1 MRLPWTAGPVSRDRD
16 PAGMLVHA
24 HAEYIW
30 VPIPANMKNAA
41 PIALLLLAACGTAPE
56 NAKKPMEK
64 IAYPET
70 RKDTTVVDDYFGT
83 KVADPYRW
91 LENDTSAETAD
102 WVKRQNAVTQQ
113 YIAAIP
119 FRDSIAQRYEELFNF
134 PKQGAPMKVG
144 NLFFT
149 YKNSGLQNQSVIYVR
164 QGLDGKDTVFI
175 DPNAVDPKGTTA
187 IGLMGASKDDR
198 YMAVSVQKAG
208 SDWQDITLWD
218 LKEMKPMKDTLKWAK
233 FSGVAWWKDGF
244 FYSRYPEPAKG
255 TELSAA
261 NQWQKVYYHKLGDPQ
276 DKDVLVWKDD
286 KNPNLYVGVSTTE
299 GEEFATLNVTTG
311 TDGFEQYFFDLRK
324 GAMPTPDTKW
334 TPLQLGFDH
343 KTAIIAFEPK
353 SGKFLVTTDV
363 DAPRYRLVAVDP
375 AKPAQADWKDVI
387 PQKADLLEGVN
398 TGGGLLF
405 ASYLKDA
412 TTRIF
417 RYNADGSGE
426 QEVKLPGIGSAGG
439 FGGKREDTFS
449 FFSFSS
455 FTDPGSTFKYD
466 YASGKSDLYFRPELK
481 FNPDDYETEQDF
493 YTSKDGTKVPMF
505 IVHKKGVGKTGANP
519 ALLYAYGGF
528 NISLTP
534 SFSTSRMIL
543 LEQGGVFAMANLRGG
558 GEYGEEWHKAG
569 MKEKKQN
576 VFDDFAAAAAYLVA
590 QKWTDKAHL
599 AIEGGS
605 NGGLL
610 IGATITQ
617 HPDICAVAF
626 PAVGVMDMLRFQ
638 KFTAGFGW
646 VPEYGSAD
654 NSKEEFEYLHKYSP
668 LHNIKPASYPATL
681 VMTADHDDRVVPAHS
696 FKFISTLQQAQQG
709 SAPVLIRIETNAGHG
724 AGKPTSMIID
734 EQADKWAFFFKNIGV
749 VPKYPVAGAK

>member
-1 MRLPWTAGPVSRDRD
+1 MQKTLTIT
-16 PAGMLVHA
+16 M
-24 HAEYIW
+24 
-30 VPIPANMKNAA
+30 
-41 PIALLLLAACGTAPE
+41 LLLAACGTAPE
-56 NAKKPMEK
+56 TAKKDMQK
-64 IAYPET
+64 IQYPET

-102 WVKRQNAVTQQ
+102 WVRRENEVTQG
-113 YIAAIP
+113 YLHDIP
-119 FRDSIAQRYEELFNF
+119 FRDAIAKRYEELFNF
-134 PKQGAPMKVG
+134 PREGAPMKVG
-144 NLFFT
+144 DLFFT
-149 YKNSGLQNQSVIYVR
+149 SKNSGLQNQSVIYVR
-164 QGLDGKDTVFI
+164 KGLEGKDTVFI
-175 DPNAVDPKGTTA
+175 DPNAIDPKGTTD
-187 IGLMGASKDDR
+187 IGLMGSSKDDR

-208 SDWQDITLWD
+208 SDWQDITVWD
-218 LKEMKPMKDTLKWAK
+218 LQAMKPTGDTLKWAK
-233 FSGVAWWKDGF
+233 FSGVAWYKDGF

-276 DKDVLVWKDD
+276 AKDVLVWKDD
-286 KNPNLYVGVSTTE
+286 KNPNLYVGLSTTE
-299 GEEFATLNVTTG
+299 GEEFATLYVTTG

-324 GAMPTPDTKW
+324 GAIPTPASTW

-343 KTAIIAFEPK
+343 KTTIIAFEPK

-363 DAPRYRLVAVDP
+363 DAPRYRLVSVDP
-375 AKPAQADWKDVI
+375 AAPAKENWKDVI
-387 PQKADLLEGVN
+387 PQKADLLQGVS
-398 TGGGLLF
+398 TGGGFLF

-417 RYNADGSGE
+417 RYAADGSGG
-426 QEVKLPGIGSAGG
+426 QEVQLPGLGSAGG
-439 FGGKREDTFS
+439 FGGKREDTYS
-449 FFSFSS
+449 FYSYTS
-455 FTDPGSTFKYD
+455 FTDPGSIFKYD
-466 YASGKSDLYFRPELK
+466 YASGKSELWFRPELK
-481 FNPDDYETEQDF
+481 FNPDDYVTEQDF

-505 IVHKKGVGKTGANP
+505 IVHKKGVTKNGKNP

-543 LEQGGVFAMANLRGG
+543 LEQGGVFALANLRGG

-576 VFDDFAAAAAYLVA
+576 VFDDFIAAAEYLKA
-590 QKWTDKAHL
+590 QKWTDKDHL

-610 IGATITQ
+610 IGAVMDQ
-617 HPDICAVAF
+617 RPDLCAVAF
-626 PAVGVMDMLRFQ
+626 PEVGVMDMLRFQ

-646 VPEYGSAD
+646 VPEYGSAEH
-654 NSKEEFEYLHKYSP
+654 SKEEFQYLYAYSP
-668 LHNIKPASYPATL
+668 LHNIKPANYMATL

-696 FKFISTLQQAQQG
+696 FKFISTLQANQQG
-709 SAPVLIRIETNAGHG
+709 DAPVLIRVETNAGHG
-724 AGKPTSMIID
+724 AGKPTSKIID
-734 EQADKWAFFFKNIGV
+734 EQADKWAFFFKNVGV
-749 VPKYPVAGAK
+749 TPKYPIVATADTTAAK

>member
-1 MRLPWTAGPVSRDRD
+1 MHTGDA
-16 PAGMLVHA
+16 
-24 HAEYIW
+24 YFW
-30 VPIPANMKNAA
+30 VPLPANMKHLA

-56 NAKKPMEK
+56 NAKKPMQK
-64 IAYPET
+64 PAYPET

-91 LENDTSAETAD
+91 LENDTSTETAD
-102 WVKRQNAVTQQ
+102 WVQRENAVTQA
-113 YIAAIP
+113 YLADIP
-119 FRDSIAQRYEELFNF
+119 FRNAIAKRYKEIFNF

-164 QGLDGKDTVFI
+164 DGLEGVDKVFI
-175 DPNAVDPKGTTA
+175 DPNLVDPAGTTA

-218 LKEMKPMKDTLKWAK
+218 LKTLTPMKDTLQWAK
-233 FSGVAWWKDGF
+233 FSGVAWWKDGL
-244 FYSRYPEPAKG
+244 FYSRYPEPAHG

-261 NQWQKVYYHKLGDPQ
+261 NQWQKVYFHKLGDPQ
-276 DKDVLVWKDD
+276 AKDVLVWKND
-286 KNPNLYVGVSTTE
+286 KEPNLYVGVGTTE
-299 GEEFATLNVTTG
+299 GEEFATLTVSTG
-311 TDGFEQYFFDLRK
+311 TDGFEQYFIDLRK
-324 GAMPTPDTKW
+324 GVMPTPATQW

-343 KTAIIAFEPK
+343 KTTIIAFEPK

-363 DAPRYRLVAVDP
+363 DAPRYRLVSVYP

-417 RYNADGSGE
+417 RYNANGSGE
-426 QEVKLPGIGSAGG
+426 QEVQLPGIGTAGG
-439 FGGKREDTFS
+439 FSGKREDTYS
-449 FFSFSS
+449 FYSFTS
-455 FTDPGSTFKYD
+455 FTDPGSIFKYD
-466 YASGKSDLYFRPELK
+466 YATGKSDLHFRPELK
-481 FNPDDYETEQDF
+481 FNPEDYQTEQDF

-505 IVHKKGVGKTGANP
+505 IVHKKGVERTGKNP

-534 SFSTSRMIL
+534 SFSTSRMVL
-543 LEQGGVFAMANLRGG
+543 LEQGGVFALANLRGG

-576 VFDDFAAAAAYLVA
+576 VFDDFIAAAEYLVA

-610 IGATITQ
+610 IGAVMAQ
-617 HPDICAVAF
+617 RPDLCAVAL
-626 PAVGVMDMLRFQ
+626 PQVGVMDMLRFQ

-646 VPEYGSAD
+646 TPEYGSAE
-654 NSKEEFEYLHKYSP
+654 NSKEEFQYLHAYSP
-668 LHNIKPASYPATL
+668 LHNLKPANYPATL
-681 VMTADHDDRVVPAHS
+681 VFTGDHDDRVVPAHS

-709 SAPVLIRIETNAGHG
+709 DAPVLIRVETNAGHG

-749 VPKYPVAGAK
+749 VPKYPVGAPAK

>member
-1 MRLPWTAGPVSRDRD
+1 MQ
-16 PAGMLVHA
+16 
-24 HAEYIW
+24 
-30 VPIPANMKNAA
+30 
-41 PIALLLLAACGTAPE
+41 
-56 NAKKPMEK
+56 K

-70 RKDTTVVDDYFGT
+70 RKDTTVVEDHFGT
-83 KVADPYRW
+83 QVADPYRW

-113 YIAAIP
+113 YLSTIP
-119 FRDSIAQRYEELFNF
+119 FRDSIAKRYEELFNF
-134 PKQGAPMKVG
+134 PKQGTPMKVG

-164 QGLDGKDTVFI
+164 EGLDGQDKVFI

-187 IGLMGASKDDR
+187 IGLMGASKNDR

-208 SDWQDITLWD
+208 SDWQDIILYD
-218 LKEMKPMKDTLKWAK
+218 LKTLQPMNDTLKWAK

-244 FYSRYPEPAKG
+244 FYSRYPEPKAG

-261 NQWQKVYYHKLGDPQ
+261 NQWQKVYYHKLGDAQ
-276 DKDVLVWKDD
+276 EKDALVWKDD

-299 GEEFATLNVTTG
+299 GEEFATLNVSTG
-311 TDGFEQYFFDLRK
+311 TDGFEQYFHDLRK
-324 GAMPTPDTKW
+324 GGMPAPDTKW
-334 TPLQLGFDH
+334 VPLQQGFDH
-343 KTAIIAFEPK
+343 KTAIIDYDPK
-353 SGKFLVTTDV
+353 MDRFLVTTDV

-375 AKPAQADWKDVI
+375 AKPAQDQWKDVI
-387 PQKADLLEGVN
+387 PQKADLLEGVT

-412 TTRIF
+412 TTRVY
-417 RYNADGSGE
+417 RYKADGSRE
-426 QEVKLPGIGSAGG
+426 QEVTLPGIGTASG
-439 FGGKREDTFS
+439 FGGKRNDRYS
-449 FFSFSS
+449 FYSFTS
-455 FTDPGSTFKYD
+455 FTDPGSIFKYD
-466 YASGKSDLYFRPELK
+466 YASGKSDLWFRPDLK
-481 FNPDDYETEQDF
+481 FNPDDYETVQEF
-493 YTSKDGTKVPMF
+493 CTSKDGTKVPMF
-505 IVHKKGVGKTGANP
+505 IVHGKGVTENGHNP

-528 NISLTP
+528 NISLSP

-576 VFDDFAAAAAYLVA
+576 VFDDFYAAAEYLKA
-590 QKWTDKAHL
+590 QKWTDTQHL

-617 HPDICAVAF
+617 HPEVCAVAF

-654 NSKEEFEYLHKYSP
+654 NSKEEFEYLYKYSP

-696 FKFISTLQQAQQG
+696 FKFISTLQPAQQG
-709 SAPVLIRIETNAGHG
+709 PAPVLIRVETNAGHG

-749 VPKYPVAGAK
+749 TPKYPVPSPKPAK